1 MDLFNRWIFRSNR
14 GMHTKQGML
23 SFTPKTSVYIG
34 GHLGDLFAF
43 GLSLLSRLT
52 DGATKVK
59 NIRTH
64 TLPSAVKFRCEIPIH
79 FMSFDTMV

>member
-1 MDLFNRWIFRSNR
+1 MDVINRWIFRSNR

-34 GHLGDLFAF
+34 GHLGNLFAF
-43 GLSLLSRLT
+43 ELSLLSRLN
-52 DGATKVK
+52 DGASKVY

-64 TLPSAVKFRCEIPIH
+64 TLPFAVKLRC
-79 FMSFDTMV
+79 

>member
-52 DGATKVK
+52 DGATKV
-59 NIRTH
+59 
-64 TLPSAVKFRCEIPIH
+64 
-79 FMSFDTMV
+79 

>member
-1 MDLFNRWIFRSNR
+1 MDVINRWIFRSNR

-34 GHLGDLFAF
+34 GHLGNL
-43 GLSLLSRLT
+43 RLN
-52 DGATKVK
+52 DVATKVY

-64 TLPSAVKFRCEIPIH
+64 ALPFAVKLRC
-79 FMSFDTMV
+79 